1 MNSFYAYTF
10 LSGMFIGGYT
20 NFFSKIV
27 ITGLVLYMVNPENFT
42 IEKFNPLYKTIFEN
56 SYPYISKVYKF
67 NTNRVEILDDV
78 NRINQENN
86 KLPKLVIKK

>member
-1 MNSFYAYTF
+1 MKSFYAYSF

-27 ITGLVLYMVNPENFT
+27 ITGLVLYMVNPDNFNV
-42 IEKFNPLYKTIFEN
+42 EKFNPLYKTIFQN
-56 SYPYISKVYKF
+56 TYPYISKVYSF
-67 NTNRVEILDDV
+67 NNNQIENRVEIV
-78 NRINQENN
+78 SSPS

>member
-1 MNSFYAYTF
+1 MNSFYAYSF

-42 IEKFNPLYKTIFEN
+42 VEKFNPLYKTIFEN
-56 SYPYISKVYKF
+56 SYPYISKIYSFSNNKIKQLD
-67 NTNRVEILDDV
+67 RVEIV
-78 NRINQENN
+78 SSPT
-86 KLPKLVIKK
+86 KLPKLVVKK